1 MKNSFIKNYLF
12 FKKILNFNIKK
23 KILLLV
29 IFSIFNSFV
38 ELIGIASI
46 FPAII
51 LSNNSS
57 GDFLQKNFF
66 VFNYFDLNNENIF
79 FLIIFS
85 IFLFGLSIII
95 NYFNTI
101 YANSISFEFNNYVSN
116 KFIKTILNR
125 EYYFFNQSS
134 ISKRINQANQQLSW
148 LNECFNA
155 TIIMFSRFIFLFLI
169 LLFIFLTFPSTIVPV
184 ILIIIFYFLLTF
196 LLKKKF
202 IQVGQELNNSQ
213 NILTQLVIS
222 SFEGFKEI
230 AQLNLKEKLLAD
242 YSKAKNRF
250 EKTQFLNTIYSTSAK
265 PILEIVIL
273 VIFFIALILYKFFF
287 LNDFEKII
295 PILGFFLI
303 AFIRVGPVINLIYQ
317 NYVKIKNFGNVIDQF
332 SKEFFI
338 KKNYLG
344 PANKIISNS
353 DLNSK
358 KSDEKINK
366 IILKRIDYIS
376 SAKIEILKNVNAVF
390 KKNEISI
397 ITGASGS
404 GKSTLLNLISFFF
417 NANKGKII
425 FYNKNNNIINSKNDS
440 RNNVLTL
447 SQKPI
452 FFNCSVKENI
462 TLKKKLNMKEEKH
475 YLSCLKK
482 ANIKGLLTK
491 KRILGEFH
499 NNFSGGEL
507 QRLAIARALYQD
519 KDIILFDESF
529 SGLDYEVKISI
540 MKMLKMIKEKIIII
554 VTHDLSLCSYVDKV
568 YLLKNRRLFLQKN

>member
-1 MKNSFIKNYLF
+1 MKNSFIKNCLF
-12 FKKILNFNIKK
+12 FKKILNFSIKK
-23 KILLLV
+23 KILLL
-29 IFSIFNSFV
+29 ISFSIFNSLV
-38 ELIGIASI
+38 ELIGVVSI
-46 FPAII
+46 FPAIVM
-51 LSNNSS
+51 SNNIS

-66 VFNYFDLNNENIF
+66 IFNYFNMNNENIF
-79 FLIIFS
+79 FLITFS
-85 IFLFGLSIII
+85 ILLFCLSIII

-101 YANSISFEFNNYVSN
+101 YANSISFEFNNYIGN
-116 KFIKTILNR
+116 KFVKTILNR
-125 EYYFFNQSS
+125 DYYFFNQSS
-134 ISKRINQANQQLSW
+134 TSKRINQANQQLSW
-148 LNECFNA
+148 LNESFNA
-155 TIIMFSRFIFLFLI
+155 TIIMLSRFAFLFLI
-169 LLFIFLTFPSTIVPV
+169 LLLIFLTFPSIIVPV

-196 LLKKKF
+196 FLKKKF

-213 NILTQLVIS
+213 NILTQFIIS

-250 EKTQFLNTIYSTSAK
+250 EKNQFLNTIYSSSAK
-265 PILEIVIL
+265 PMLEIIIL
-273 VIFFIALILYKFFF
+273 VIFFFALILSKLFV
-287 LNDFEKII
+287 LNDFEIII

-317 NYVKIKNFGNVIDQF
+317 NYIKIKNFENVIDLF

-344 PANKIISNS
+344 TAKKINSNYEFN
-353 DLNSK
+353 LK
-358 KSDEKINK
+358 KSGEKINK
-366 IILKRIDYIS
+366 IILKHIDYIS
-376 SAKIEILKNVNAVF
+376 SAKIKILKNVNAVF

-417 NANKGKII
+417 NANNGKII
-425 FYNKNNNIINSKNDS
+425 FYNKSNNIINSKIDA

-482 ANIKGLLTK
+482 ANIKELLTK

-540 MKMLKMIKEKIIII
+540 VKMLKMIKEKIIII